1 MLTQDASPKT
11 STARKTV
18 GRIAARK
25 RSASQWEWPRGRAM
39 AAGRLAQ
46 QGGGRG
52 HSWGHV
58 VTDETGNVL
67 TK

>member
-11 STARKTV
+11 STARKTA

-25 RSASQWEWPRGRAM
+25 RSACQWEWPRGRAM

-46 QGGGRG
+46 QGVKPRTRYASIT
-52 HSWGHV
+52 H
-58 VTDETGNVL
+58 
-67 TK
+67 